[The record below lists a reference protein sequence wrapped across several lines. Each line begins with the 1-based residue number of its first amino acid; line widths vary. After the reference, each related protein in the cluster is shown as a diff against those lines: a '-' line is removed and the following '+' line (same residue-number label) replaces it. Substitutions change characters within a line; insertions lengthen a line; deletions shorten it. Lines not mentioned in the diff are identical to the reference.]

1 VRVGIILAFAV
12 LGAVSAI
19 YMVCRTCCRRNT
31 QNQYEIADQMDPD
44 ELKLQ
49 QILDNS
55 PMNFFDDVGEG
66 DIEMTANGIARQD
79 YSNGMDAEKLSD
91 DEHDLG
97 SDAELDYDEELNE
110 DVTKLTGELDD
121 DDDGVD
127 DVDLNTDLTDVN

>member
-1 VRVGIILAFAV
+1 MFSIADGIILAFAV

-19 YMVCRTCCRRNT
+19 YMVCRGCCRRNA

-66 DIEMTANGIARQD
+66 EIEMTANGISHQVQ
-79 YSNGMDAEKLSD
+79 N
-91 DEHDLG
+91 
-97 SDAELDYDEELNE
+97 
-110 DVTKLTGELDD
+110 TKRR
-121 DDDGVD
+121 
-127 DVDLNTDLTDVN
+127 

>member
-1 VRVGIILAFAV
+1 
-12 LGAVSAI
+12 
-19 YMVCRTCCRRNT
+19 
-31 QNQYEIADQMDPD
+31 
-44 ELKLQ
+44 
-49 QILDNS
+49 
-55 PMNFFDDVGEG
+55 
-66 DIEMTANGIARQD
+66 
-79 YSNGMDAEKLSD
+79 MDAEKLSD